1 MIEAYFS
8 LVNRGLDAVYRRMF
22 RFFVCTLFI
31 PTILLGHSELCQL
44 KKAGL
49 FRFEQAE
56 HEHPVSSMGS
66 SQFYDSSIFVSRGE
80 TRVVFLEHIPSKGD
94 RLMTGNIVE
103 GKLVDFRAIF
113 PELGTYKNPTVTVDA
128 KGQAYLSWEEF
139 KEDRWEVMVA
149 CFDDGRTEGIE
160 VLNQPAFFSGNL
172 QAASVGMS
180 FANGINHA
188 TAPHPQGG
196 VSIVWQQDVGGQFDI
211 AHAKVSDGLQI
222 SEQNILSNNPR
233 GDWAPRIATN
243 QDGKSF
249 VTWDSYDG
257 KSFNVLGSWVH
268 AEGDEPVVLA
278 DGPLAQ
284 FRADVTFVGDKLFV
298 LWEEAAANWG
308 KDYEGGFGNWTDIED
323 HHGPLHKFRLLRVA
337 EVIDG
342 QAVQLSNSLPH
353 SLIAHATAQK
363 DKRDKLEHLGVFYE
377 RGQFVTDGQ
386 GRLWLVHRSFH
397 APHVR
402 TSNAV
407 AHHIESGWQV
417 QARCYDGEE
426 WSTLHSFE
434 HPQRDG
440 LQRMSVASAPNGFF
454 ITYTTGRTHR
464 DAPSKHRGV
473 FYGTVSMDIFDAEKK
488 QVSLPATKPLELVR
502 PSAPTSLTEATIGGQ
517 SYLLSFGDLH
527 RHTDLS
533 LCFPFFDGSYDDQFR
548 YVIEVAEHDFVGITD
563 HARDLS
569 NGEVESLVWRRSV
582 KEVTRHRLNGGFIPY
597 FAYERSQR
605 QTDHNVISLRDD
617 LLRPF
622 EPHIRDFWKEI
633 DGDTFT
639 IPHNTGSSPAMVQ
652 ALWSIHDNEK
662 RPLMEIFQGCRSNAD
677 QNMEAMVRLGY
688 SKGYRFGLI
697 ASSDHLSTHRS
708 FACVWSPERGRESI
722 FRSLQARRTY
732 GATDRIGLVFRY
744 GQRWM
749 GEEVKYRKKE
759 SFFLQIAGTEPVKE
773 VRVIK
778 NGKAWKT
785 FKPAE
790 QSLKFEQSLAPDP
803 LDEKEDYYF
812 VELEQSDGNRAWSSP
827 IWIVR

>member
-1 MIEAYFS
+1 MS
-8 LVNRGLDAVYRRMF
+8 
-22 RFFVCTLFI
+22 RFFVCILFL
-31 PTILLGHSELCQL
+31 TSILFGHSELCQL

-56 HEHPVSSMGS
+56 REYPVSSLGS
-66 SQFYDSSIFVSRGE
+66 THFYDSSIFVTSGE
-80 TRVVFLEHIPSKGD
+80 TRVVFLEHIPGKGD
-94 RLMTGNIVE
+94 RLMTGEITDGE
-103 GKLVDFRAIF
+103 LVGPHPVF
-113 PELGTYKNPTVTVDA
+113 PVVGTYKNPTVTVDT

-139 KEDRWEVMVA
+139 KEDRWQVIFA
-149 CFDDGRTEGIE
+149 RFDDSQAEEIQA
-160 VLNQPAFFSGNL
+160 LNQPAFFSVDA
-172 QAASVGMS
+172 QAPYGDRN
-180 FANGINHA
+180 FGNGINHA

-196 VSIVWQQDVGGQFDI
+196 LSIVWQQDVGGQFDV
-211 AHAKVSDGLQI
+211 AHARVSRGVKI
-222 SEQNILSNNPR
+222 SEQKILSKNPR

-243 QDGKSF
+243 ADGKSF

-257 KSFNVLGSWVH
+257 QSFNVLGRWVH
-268 AEGDEPVVLA
+268 TQGDEPVALA

-284 FRADVTFVGDKLFV
+284 FRADVTFVGEKLFV

-308 KDYEGGFGNWTDIED
+308 KDYDGGFGQWKNIED
-323 HHGPLHKFRLLRVA
+323 HYGPLHKFRLLRVA
-337 EVIDG
+337 EVVDG
-342 QAVQLSNSLPH
+342 QAIELQNSLH
-353 SLIAHATAQK
+353 HALLNHATVQK
-363 DKRDKLEHLGVFYE
+363 DKRDNLEQLGVFYE

-402 TSNAV
+402 TTKAV

-417 QARCYDGEE
+417 QARCFDGEK
-426 WSTLHSFE
+426 WSKLHSFE

-440 LQRMSVASAPNGFF
+440 LQRMSVVPAPKGFS

-464 DAPSKHRGV
+464 DARSKHRGV
-473 FYGTVSMDIFDAEKK
+473 FFGTVAMDDFKEEQK
-488 QVSLPATKPLELVR
+488 QMSLPATKPSRLAQ
-502 PSAPTSLTEATIGGQ
+502 SKTPTTLTQATVGGQ
-517 SYLLSFGDLH
+517 SYHLSFGDLH

-533 LCFPFFDGSYDDQFR
+533 LCFPFFDGTYDDQFR
-548 YVIEVAEHDFVGITD
+548 YIIEVVEHDFVGITD

-569 NGEVESLVWRRSV
+569 NGEVDSLVWRRSV
-582 KEVTRHRLNGGFIPY
+582 KEVTRHRLNGRFIPY
-597 FAYERSQR
+597 FSYERSQR

-622 EPHIRDFWKEI
+622 EPHLREFWNEI

-639 IPHNTGSSPAMVQ
+639 IPHNTGNSPAMVQ

-677 QNMEAMVRLGY
+677 KNMAAMVRLGY

-708 FACVWSPERGRESI
+708 YACVWSPQRERESI

-744 GQRWM
+744 GKYWM
-749 GEEVKYRKKE
+749 GEEVKYRKGE
-759 SFFLQIAGTEPVKE
+759 SLFLEVTGTGSLKD
-773 VRVIK
+773 VRLIK
-778 NGKAWKT
+778 NGKPWKT
-785 FKPAE
+785 FHPE
-790 QSLKFEQSLAPDP
+790 EESLHFEHSLVPDP
-803 LDEKEDYYF
+803 LSGEEDYYF

-827 IWIVR
+827 IWVVQ